1 MKKYSINAARA
12 RINVISAGKRR
23 GAPTARLS
31 GILMHPYEGGGNPCC
46 TLYSLDIVIFRNE
59 ASVLNEDILRVV
71 GRVAEL
77 NEVESVLFCNAV

>member
-1 MKKYSINAARA
+1 
-12 RINVISAGKRR
+12 
-23 GAPTARLS
+23 
-31 GILMHPYEGGGNPCC
+31 
-46 TLYSLDIVIFRNE
+46 LYSLDIVIFRNE